1 MCESLYTK
9 SCEFAI
15 KAFNYLN
22 TRVNR
27 TRIPFFQLETAPN
40 TNTVGHVVNGT
51 MTLNIHNILELAKTF
66 DKYDW
71 ANIRGLIL
79 ITIIHELSHINQNID
94 YNRFSKDEAYH
105 QKIELENHYNALNFM
120 LNREEELHNLFGDYS
135 DDICLD
141 LELTQKCLENPQLKN
156 SYKLRNTDDVAIVS
170 LLNMFTG
177 LKKADRVKVE
187 ECLINSNQVFVTY
200 KDNNDD
206 SLYKYSEIV
215 KDIKGIWY
223 TYKIFN
229 IIKFIFT
236 LPAYR
241 VNIVLEDNTDLYI
254 NLIRNDNGQL
264 SESAGQFVAN
274 IVTQ

>member
-9 SCEFAI
+9 SCVFAI

-71 ANIRGLIL
+71 ANIKGLIL

-105 QKIELENHYNALNFM
+105 QRIELENHYNALNFM

-177 LKKADRVKVE
+177 LKKVDRVKVE

-200 KDNNDD
+200 KDNGDD
-206 SLYKYSEIV
+206 SSYKYSEIV

-229 IIKFIFT
+229 IIRFIFT
-236 LPAYR
+236 LPAYS

-254 NLIRNDNGQL
+254 NLTRNNTGQL

>member
-9 SCEFAI
+9 SCVFAI
-15 KAFNYLN
+15 KVFNYLN

-177 LKKADRVKVE
+177 LKKSDRVKVE

-200 KDNNDD
+200 KDNGDD

-229 IIKFIFT
+229 IIRFIFT

-254 NLIRNDNGQL
+254 NLTRNDNGQL

>member
-1 MCESLYTK
+1 MRESLYTK
-9 SCEFAI
+9 SCVFAI

-40 TNTVGHVVNGT
+40 TNTVGHIVNGT

-177 LKKADRVKVE
+177 LKKSDRVKVE

-200 KDNNDD
+200 KDNDND
-206 SLYKYSEIV
+206 SSYKYSEIV

-236 LPAYR
+236 LPAYK
-241 VNIVLEDNTDLYI
+241 VSIVLETNTDLYI
-254 NLIRNDNGQL
+254 NLTRNSTGQL

>member
-9 SCEFAI
+9 SCVFAI

-94 YNRFSKDEAYH
+94 YNRFSKDEVYH

-141 LELTQKCLENPQLKN
+141 LELTKKCLENPQLKN

-177 LKKADRVKVE
+177 LKKSDRTKVE

-200 KDNNDD
+200 KDNGDD
-206 SLYKYSEIV
+206 SSYKYSEIV

-223 TYKIFN
+223 TYRIFN
-229 IIKFIFT
+229 IIRFIFA

-254 NLIRNDNGQL
+254 NLTRNDNGQL

>member
-177 LKKADRVKVE
+177 LKKADRLKVE

-200 KDNNDD
+200 KDNNND
-206 SLYKYSEIV
+206 SSYKYSEIV

-229 IIKFIFT
+229 IIKFIFA

-254 NLIRNDNGQL
+254 NLTRNDNGQL

>member
-15 KAFNYLN
+15 KVFNYLN

-27 TRIPFFQLETAPN
+27 TKIPFFQLETAPN

-177 LKKADRVKVE
+177 LKKSDRLKVE

-200 KDNNDD
+200 KDNEGD
-206 SLYKYSEIV
+206 SSYKYSEIV

-241 VNIVLEDNTDLYI
+241 VNIILEDNTDLYI
-254 NLIRNDNGQL
+254 NLTRNDNGQL

>member
-177 LKKADRVKVE
+177 LKKSDRVKVE

-200 KDNNDD
+200 KDTGDD
-206 SLYKYSEIV
+206 SSYKYSEIV

-236 LPAYR
+236 LPAYS

-254 NLIRNDNGQL
+254 NLTRNNNGQL

>member
-105 QKIELENHYNALNFM
+105 QRIELENHYNALNFM

-170 LLNMFTG
+170 LLNVFTG
-177 LKKADRVKVE
+177 LKKSDRLKVE

-200 KDNNDD
+200 KDNEGD

-254 NLIRNDNGQL
+254 NLTRNNTGQL

>member
-1 MCESLYTK
+1 MSESLYTK

-40 TNTVGHVVNGT
+40 TNTVGHVINGT

-200 KDNNDD
+200 KDNNED
-206 SLYKYSEIV
+206 SSYKYSEIV
-215 KDIKGIWY
+215 KDVKGIWY

-229 IIKFIFT
+229 IIRFIFT

-254 NLIRNDNGQL
+254 NLTRNDSGQL

>member
-9 SCEFAI
+9 SCVFAI

-177 LKKADRVKVE
+177 LNKSDRVKVE

-200 KDNNDD
+200 KDNSDD

-229 IIKFIFT
+229 IIRFIFT

-254 NLIRNDNGQL
+254 NLTRNDNGQL

>member
-105 QKIELENHYNALNFM
+105 QRIELENHYNALNFM

-200 KDNNDD
+200 KDNVDET
-206 SLYKYSEIV
+206 SYKYSEIV

-229 IIKFIFT
+229 IIKFIFA

-254 NLIRNDNGQL
+254 NLTRNNTGQL

>member
-15 KAFNYLN
+15 KVFNYLN

-177 LKKADRVKVE
+177 LKKSDRVKVE

-200 KDNNDD
+200 KDNGDD
-206 SLYKYSEIV
+206 SSYKYSEIV

-229 IIKFIFT
+229 IIRFIFT

-254 NLIRNDNGQL
+254 NLTRNNSGQL

>member
-177 LKKADRVKVE
+177 LKKADRLKVE

-200 KDNNDD
+200 KDNADN
-206 SLYKYSEIV
+206 SSYNYSEIV

-254 NLIRNDNGQL
+254 NLTRNDNGQL

>member
-200 KDNNDD
+200 KDNGDD
-206 SLYKYSEIV
+206 SSYKYSEIV

-254 NLIRNDNGQL
+254 NLTRNDNGQL
-264 SESAGQFVAN
+264 SESAGQFVSN

>member
-15 KAFNYLN
+15 KVFNYLN

-177 LKKADRVKVE
+177 LKKSDRVKVE

-200 KDNNDD
+200 KDNGDD
-206 SLYKYSEIV
+206 SSYKYSEIV

-229 IIKFIFT
+229 IIRFIFT

-254 NLIRNDNGQL
+254 NLTRNNNGQL

>member
-177 LKKADRVKVE
+177 LKKSDRVKVE

-200 KDNNDD
+200 KDNGDD
-206 SLYKYSEIV
+206 SSYKYSEIV

-229 IIKFIFT
+229 IIRFIFT

-254 NLIRNDNGQL
+254 NLTRNDNGEL